1 MERIELARA
10 DITTERVDAI
20 VNAANPYLTN
30 GSGVAGA
37 IRVAAGK
44 AFQDECDR
52 LVSELGPLAVGTDA
66 VATDGYDM
74 PCRYVIH
81 VVGPVWGQQDE
92 ERSAGLLAAA
102 HRAALEMALEL
113 EARSVSFPAISTGIF
128 GYPLEPAA
136 EVALRTV
143 LEQIPKLRSL
153 RLVRFVLFDER
164 SLHAHEQALERL
176 AAGEPSSPAAS

>member
-66 VATDGYDM
+66 VATDGYDL

-128 GYPLEPAA
+128 GYPVEKAA
-136 EVALRTV
+136 PVALEAVRDWLAGNDAIELV
-143 LEQIPKLRSL
+143 RFCLFSEEDLGAWQAAARSL
-153 RLVRFVLFDER
+153 R
-164 SLHAHEQALERL
+164 
-176 AAGEPSSPAAS
+176 